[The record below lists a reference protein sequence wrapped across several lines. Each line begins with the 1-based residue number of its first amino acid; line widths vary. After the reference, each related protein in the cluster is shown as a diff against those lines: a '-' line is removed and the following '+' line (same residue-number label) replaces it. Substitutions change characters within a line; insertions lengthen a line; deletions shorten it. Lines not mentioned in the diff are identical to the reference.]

1 MFFGLAK
8 TMIIWLSPTPERL
21 TMAFFKLR
29 KSGDASSATPAQPES
44 VEAMRRRAK
53 YRLIGAA
60 LLVLLG
66 VVGLPLLFDKQPRP
80 IAVDLAID
88 IPDKNNAKPLTIPA
102 PAVLPAVVPEGPALL
117 PMPAAVPATSAP
129 PAPAVVAAIMED
141 NPTPVPVVVV
151 VVPDAPKLGPK
162 TEPRSADPVPEKAS
176 PPAAN
181 VSEAAKIRALLEGR
195 TLASKSDASD
205 DRFVVQ
211 VGAFSDAARVREAR
225 LKLEQAGLKTYTQV
239 VETKD
244 GNRTRVRVGPFT
256 SRTDAEQ
263 AVAKI
268 KRLDLPAALLTL

>member
-102 PAVLPAVVPEGPALL
+102 PAVVPEGTALL

-141 NPTPVPVVVV
+141 NPTPVPVV